1 MLCKPLLFLTYCF
14 SSSANVKEVGNG
26 NVLQWIV
33 MVCIKRVIVLIE
45 FMLIILTRRNAFVI
59 QRKIVFK
66 EPPVDNGLRHWRKMC
81 CMYRGILL
89 SVERGTETRNGERGT
104 GNSEQ
109 GTGNREQGTGDGE
122 TENRKRGTGKREW
135 GTSTGKEN
143 MKNGDQTES
152 KKGSCWKG

>member
-59 QRKIVFK
+59 QRKILFK

-81 CMYRGILL
+81 CMYRGMLL
-89 SVERGTETRNGERGT
+89 SVERGTGNGNRER
-104 GNSEQ
+104 
-109 GTGNREQGTGDGE
+109 GTGNREQGIGNRWRGNGE
-122 TENRKRGTGKREW
+122 PEAGNGEKEW

-143 MKNGDQTES
+143 MKNGDQTEN